1 MFYSINRVSMFYGI
15 CFRRSLALI
24 VFFDLKLWVEVDD
37 IWWWYSSTVDLSF
50 DMESFSKVKSSSK
63 IFSISLFFYLL
74 WPFFILDLVFFER
87 LVYYLL
93 KILAEDCSRYFAI
106 SVFIEN
112 VSLFF
117 ELQSGGSYPY
127 IPFDVSTFCLK
138 AAANAD

>member
-15 CFRRSLALI
+15 CFRRSFALI

-93 KILAEDCSRYFAI
+93 KILAEDYSRYFAI
-106 SVFIEN
+106 SVFMEN

-127 IPFDVSTFCLK
+127 IPFDVSAFCLK